1 MEDFQFNTAR
11 LQLLPYIL
19 EDSEAFRLLNNDS
32 FIRKFLW
39 DDEPIDAMTADD
51 IMEQNL
57 RHFEENH
64 YGLWKIRL
72 KHSKKTIGYVGLWH
86 FFDEPQPQLIYAL
99 LESYTKKGY
108 ATEAS
113 RTIIEYA
120 LNQLGFEYLT
130 AATDEPHLA
139 SQKVAQR
146 LGMSFVEKRI
156 EDNRPTLFYKIEKH
170 KYESLVTI

>member
-11 LQLLPYIL
+11 LRLLPFIL
-19 EDSEAFRLLNNDS
+19 EDSKAFQLLNNDA

-39 DDEPIDAMTADD
+39 DDERIDAIMADE

-57 RHFEENH
+57 RHFEEDQ
-64 YGLWKIRL
+64 YGLWKIQLRG
-72 KHSKKTIGYVGLWH
+72 KGRTIGYVGLWH

-99 LESYTKKGY
+99 LEPHTKKGY

-113 RTIIEYA
+113 WLIVNYA
-120 LNQLGFEYLT
+120 LEQLGFAYLT

-139 SQKVAQR
+139 SQRVAQR

-156 EDNRPTLFYKIEKH
+156 EDNRPTLFYKIEKC
-170 KYESLVTI
+170 TA